1 MDINNHK
8 IIFRVFIFI
17 ASIASAIFLPWYIS
31 VLFLLASIL
40 IYSELETILVAVILD
55 TIYSQGGF
63 FKEHIFLISTSILLI
78 VFFEVKKNLIF

>member
-8 IIFRVFIFI
+8 IIFRFFIFI
-17 ASIASAIFLPWYIS
+17 ASVVSAIFLPWYIS
-31 VLFLLASIL
+31 ILFLLASVL
-40 IYSELETILVAVILD
+40 IYSGLEMVFIAVILD

-63 FKEHIFLISTSILLI
+63 LKEHIFLISTSMLLI